1 MFVRRRVSVALLG
14 VAAAIG
20 LSIATQPMIDTG
32 AAGPG
37 GAGCQL
43 SGTATI
49 SPGLTTTS
57 QSFTYSFS
65 GTLSG
70 CQSSS
75 SPAPTAGTVFAGID
89 PSGQRESSGFP
100 AGTGSC
106 GSSSTSGIAVA
117 QFNDGSTAVISY
129 TTSGAG
135 PGVLLQGTVGG
146 TATFGTNTYTTSA
159 QWSGDSATGT
169 LTFQPASGQ
178 DCVTVPVTSAA
189 INGVTTLGSA

>member
-1 MFVRRRVSVALLG
+1 MFVRRVCIAMLG
-14 VAAAIG
+14 VTAAIG
-20 LSIATQPMIDTG
+20 LSFATQPMIDSG

-43 SGTATI
+43 AGAAII

-65 GTLSG
+65 GALSN

-75 SPAPTAGTVFAGID
+75 TPAPTAGTVFAGVD
-89 PSGQRESSGFP
+89 PSGQTETTGFP
-100 AGTGSC
+100 SGTGSC
-106 GSSSTSGIAVA
+106 GSSTTSGIAVA

-129 TTSGAG
+129 TTTGSG
-135 PGVLLQGTVGG
+135 PLVLLQGTVGG
-146 TATFGTNTYTTSA
+146 SATFGTNTYTTSA
-159 QWSGDSATGT
+159 EWAGQSATGT

-178 DCVTVPVTSAA
+178 DCVTTPVTNAA